1 MFSGVIFYLKLE
13 PGKLF
18 CQVAF
23 QTETLG
29 G

>member
-13 PGKLF
+13 PGKLL
-18 CQVAF
+18 CQVVL